1 MNSLKHHLAGT
12 VCGLLL
18 LSGASD
24 FCRLRADELV
34 PAPNPVSEQ
43 VAVASPAQAG
53 QRVDQQR
60 AMRQQP
66 EAPPGEPGAPKQKKK
81 AFRNRTR
88 EADMPL
94 HLLGTLGRTYY
105 RESHAVPSAKHPRAG
120 MLAIRTNKPWPI
132 SVDGMSGIRL
142 QSGIWLFESN
152 RPLDLGVSNVVR
164 VEHRRNVNDIEATSY
179 RFVRLIPGR
188 VVYLNFDVDSLP

>member
-1 MNSLKHHLAGT
+1 M
-12 VCGLLL
+12 
-18 LSGASD
+18 D
-24 FCRLRADELV
+24 PRE
-34 PAPNPVSEQ
+34 E
-43 VAVASPAQAG
+43 
-53 QRVDQQR
+53 
-60 AMRQQP
+60 ME
-66 EAPPGEPGAPKQKKK
+66 EAPGERRQKKK

-105 RESHAVPSAKHPRAG
+105 RESHPVPSLKHPRVG
-120 MLAIRTNKPWPI
+120 MLAIRTNKPWPLT
-132 SVDGMSGIRL
+132 VDGMSGIRL
-142 QSGIWLFESN
+142 ESGVWLFESN
-152 RPLDLGVSNVVR
+152 RPLDLGVSHIVR